1 MSQEVLNYVI
11 EKTRELIAAP
21 TCSSETKAAAQKWLD
36 AVGTDAEKEETE
48 KYIAELEADIMPIDM
63 LIGFAGSEK
72 GSDYFG
78 AETAAAIVAHAKE
91 IKAAGAKY
99 CDCPACSIVEE
110 ILKKKAEIL
119 KQEYPLSRLSVTC
132 RWRLFPCVGTIG
144 LKCTEVQQKKNQ

>member
-21 TCSSETKAAAQKWLD
+21 TCSSETKAAAQKWL
-36 AVGTDAEKEETE
+36 DAEKEETE

-119 KQEYPLSRLSVTC
+119 K
-132 RWRLFPCVGTIG
+132 
-144 LKCTEVQQKKNQ
+144 